1 MGPVVEIRLSHTK
14 HPENK
19 HIYGLLYCSND
30 RETLFFASFEE
41 LHFDNHNDL
50 KEEPFFIVQVFY
62 NNIYLLKND
71 GTLKILKGMGR
82 IGDWFSRRA
91 TSIEMRRIEDLD
103 LNQDF
108 EDINSNHMSWL
119 NIIDR
124 TKYRG
129 ENDLINNKLNFIS
142 EERSIVNWGR
152 NLKVEGYNNSNNATF
167 IVSLRM
173 SKRLDGATGSDKLKI
188 LDQIRQ
194 KFCPWRWKYG
204 GFQGAC
210 Y

>member
-19 HIYGLLYCSND
+19 QIYGLLYCSND

-82 IGDWFSRRA
+82 IVDWISRRA

-108 EDINSNHMSWL
+108 EDLNSNHMSWL

-142 EERSIVNWGR
+142 EERSIVWNSR

-194 KFCPWRWKYG
+194 KFCPWRWKYPSRR
-204 GFQGAC
+204 C
-210 Y
+210 P